1 MPAMDRIVRLSFS
14 IEKPLLKRLEE
25 LIRDGQYTNRSE
37 FIRDLI
43 RDQLVQKEWERN
55 EEAVG
60 TVTLVYNHHSHGLSD
75 SLTHLQHH
83 YHHVI
88 LASTHIHL
96 DEELCAEIVVVK
108 GHAKEIQK
116 LASMLRQQKGV
127 LHATL
132 SVSSTG
138 KHLA

>member
-1 MPAMDRIVRLSFS
+1 MDRIVRLSFS

-43 RDQLVQKEWERN
+43 RDQLVRKEWERN

-60 TVTLVYNHHSHGLSD
+60 TVTLVYNHHSHGVSD
-75 SLTHLQHH
+75 GLTHLQHH
-83 YHHVI
+83 YHHVV

-96 DEELCAEIVVVK
+96 DEKLCAEIVVVK
-108 GHAKEIQK
+108 GHAKEIQE
-116 LASMLRQQKGV
+116 LASVLRQQKGV

>member
-1 MPAMDRIVRLSFS
+1 MAAMDRIVRLSFS

-60 TVTLVYNHHSHGLSD
+60 TVTLLYNHHSHGLSD
-75 SLTHLQHH
+75 ALTHLQHH

-96 DEELCAEIVVVK
+96 DKELCAEIVVVK
-108 GHAKEIQK
+108 GRAKEIQQ
-116 LASMLRQQKGV
+116 LSSMLRQQKGV